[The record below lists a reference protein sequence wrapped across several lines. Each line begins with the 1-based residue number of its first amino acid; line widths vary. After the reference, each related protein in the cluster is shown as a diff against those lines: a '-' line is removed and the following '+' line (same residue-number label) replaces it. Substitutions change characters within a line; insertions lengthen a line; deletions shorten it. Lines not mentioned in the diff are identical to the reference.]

1 MPAFHLYSSNRIEN
15 LIPVLGDILC
25 LPRDSIFQ
33 PDTVIVQ
40 NKGMQQWLSL
50 QLSEQLKICAFC
62 EFPFLNAFFKKLF
75 LKILPEIPEH
85 LTFDPEFLVWNIYQ
99 QIPKYINEKDF
110 GPLKAYLIENDPV
123 KLFQLSLKITD
134 IFDQYSMYRPETVC
148 AWEDDKEEAGWQSIL
163 WNAMVNSKP
172 SHRIHLRS
180 MLIEKINNNQFD
192 HTTIPQKICF
202 FGISS
207 LPSYFLDLIGIL
219 SKVTDIH
226 YFLLNPSV
234 EYWDDIISEKELQ
247 KILRKKKRLIQ
258 QNVTTDNLHYDIGN
272 YLLSSFGSYGRDFI
286 SRLHELE
293 CSEDSFPVSIN
304 PHNLLSYIQSD
315 ILTLSKNSV
324 DQKKEINRN
333 DKSIQIHSCHSP
345 LREVEILYDNIL
357 NFFQLLPG
365 LKPSEIIIMAPDI
378 EKYAPY
384 IKNIFDAAQTM
395 RLPYSLADRA
405 IKDESVIVEGY
416 IELLEIIT
424 SRFSSTSVVNLLEID
439 ELREKF
445 ELSAADITFLKKWIK
460 YVGIRWGLDAESK
473 ERISVPA
480 TVENSWVSG
489 INQLLM
495 GFALPAKDLMLFK
508 GIAGSNLI
516 EGSAA
521 DLLGK
526 FLNFFTSLKKLH
538 EKVQQSYSLE
548 DWSKILLDTLNEFF
562 MVSIDKQYEIIN
574 VSKVF
579 SELSLP
585 QQETHFEEK
594 VSFDVIKSYL
604 QQKLTATKLSQG
616 FLNGGITFCSIMPM
630 RGIPFRIIGLL
641 GLNESV
647 FPRRSHNVSWDLIAA
662 SPKKGDRSLEAE
674 DRYVFLETLLSARDI
689 FYISYIGQNIQK
701 NITQHPSV
709 CVEELLDY
717 INNNYQLKNDP
728 ESDTSQI
735 QKVQT
740 VRDFISFHHRLHG
753 FNPEYYK
760 QRGNLF
766 SYSDENLSGA
776 KTLLEPK
783 RLPEGFFLEPLSP
796 PPDELKLITLDD
808 LNRFFGNPSKYLLQ
822 KRLGVLFSTPDEE
835 LKENE
840 PFEIS
845 GLEKYGLTGRLTD
858 ITLKNAMCYENSN
871 KKEINENAFY
881 EYFQAINMLPHG
893 TAGQYSF
900 KKVYTE
906 VIDFTEK
913 IKKLQID
920 DRLENISTTIEC
932 STVRLDCEISSIWPQ
947 YMLLFRNAAIKPKDY
962 IAAWLKHLCLNIYN
976 SNDYPKTTILITNDA
991 VVTFSP
997 EQNARAMLNNLI
1009 ELFIKGLTVPLS
1021 FFPQCSWEYA
1031 EALLRKQKTNDEAL
1045 IIAYKSWSSESKYT
1059 VHKES
1064 EDPYIQ
1070 ICFSDKNPIDQK
1082 FTEITQQV
1090 FNPLINNLLLTS
1102 DKE

>member
-1 MPAFHLYSSNRIEN
+1 MPAFHLYSSNRVEN

-33 PDTVIVQ
+33 PDTIIVQ

-50 QLSEQLKICAFC
+50 QLAEQLKICAFC
-62 EFPFLNAFFKKLF
+62 EFPFPNAFFKKLF
-75 LKILPEIPEH
+75 RKIFPEIPEH
-85 LTFDPEFLVWNIYQ
+85 LTFDPEFLLWKIYQ

-110 GPLKAYLIENDPV
+110 APLKAYLVGNDPV

-134 IFDQYSMYRPETVC
+134 IFDQYTVYRPETVC
-148 AWEDDKEEAGWQSIL
+148 AWEDDNKAGGWQSIL
-163 WNAMVNSKP
+163 WNAVVDRKP

-180 MLIEKINNNQFD
+180 MLIEKVKDNQLD
-192 HTTIPQKICF
+192 HTIVPQKICF

-207 LPSYFLDLIGIL
+207 MPPYFVDLIGIL
-219 SKVTDIH
+219 SQVTDIH
-226 YFLLNPSV
+226 YFLLNPSL
-234 EYWDDIISEKELQ
+234 EYWDDIVSEKELQ
-247 KILRKKKRLIQ
+247 KILRKKKRSSK
-258 QNVTTDNLHYDIGN
+258 QNITADKLHYDTGN

-293 CSEDSFPVSIN
+293 CNENSFPVSIN
-304 PHNLLSYIQSD
+304 PYNLLSYIQSD
-315 ILTLSKNSV
+315 ILTLSQDS
-324 DQKKEINRN
+324 DDHKKEVDLN

-357 NFFQLLPG
+357 NFFHLLPN

-384 IKNIFDAAQTM
+384 IKTVFNAAQTM
-395 RLPYSLADRA
+395 KLPYSLADRA
-405 IKDESVIVEGY
+405 IKDESVIAEGFV
-416 IELLEIIT
+416 ELLEITT
-424 SRFSSTSVVNLLEID
+424 SRFTSSSIINILEID

-445 ELSAADITFLKKWIK
+445 EISVTDLTLLKKWVKNI
-460 YVGIRWGLDAESK
+460 GIRWGLDAESK

-480 TVENSWVSG
+480 TVENSWESG

-495 GFALPAKDLMLFK
+495 GFALPAKDLALFK

-516 EGSAA
+516 EGSAT

-526 FLNFFTSLKKLH
+526 FLNFFTLLRKLH
-538 EKVQQSYSLE
+538 EKVRQSYSLE
-548 DWSKILLDTLNEFF
+548 DWSKILLDTLDDFF
-562 MVSIDKQYEIIN
+562 LVNTDKQSEIIN

-585 QQETHFEEK
+585 HQVSQFEEK

-604 QQKLTATKLSQG
+604 QQKLAATKLSQG
-616 FLNGGITFCSIMPM
+616 FINGGITFCSIMPM

-647 FPRRSHNVSWDLIAA
+647 FPRRSHTVSWDLIAA

-689 FYISYIGQNIQK
+689 LYISYTGQNIQK

-717 INNNYQLKNDP
+717 ISNNYQLKNDH
-728 ESDTSQI
+728 EKGTSER
-735 QKVQT
+735 QKIQT
-740 VRDFISFHHRLHG
+740 VRDSISFRHRLHG
-753 FNPEYYK
+753 FNPEYFK
-760 QRGNLF
+760 QQSNLF

-776 KTLLEPK
+776 KKLLETK
-783 RLPEGFFLEPLSP
+783 RITEVFFREPLSP
-796 PPDELKLITLDD
+796 PPDELRSIVIDD
-808 LNRFFGNPSKYLLQ
+808 LNKFFGNPSKYLLQ
-822 KRLGVLFSTPDEE
+822 NRLGIFFSTHDEE
-835 LKENE
+835 LKDNE

-845 GLEKYGLTGRLTD
+845 GLEKYGLTGSLTD
-858 ITLKNAMCYENSN
+858 ITLKNADIYENYIN
-871 KKEINENAFY
+871 KESDEDAYK
-881 EYFQAINMLPHG
+881 YFQAVNILPHG
-893 TAGQYSF
+893 TSGQFLF

-913 IKKLQID
+913 VKKFQVND
-920 DRLENISTTIEC
+920 PLENISLSIEC
-932 STVRLDCEISSIWPQ
+932 STVKLDCEISSIWPQ

-962 IAAWLKHLCLNIYN
+962 IAAWLKHLCLNVFN
-976 SNDYPKTTILITNDA
+976 SNDYPKTTVLITNDTEI
-991 VVTFSP
+991 TFSP
-997 EQNARAMLNNLI
+997 VQNARCILNDLTD
-1009 ELFIKGLTVPLS
+1009 LYFKGLTVPLP

-1031 EALLRKQKTNDEAL
+1031 EALLIKQKTSGEAL
-1045 IIAYKSWSSESKYT
+1045 ITADKSWSNESRFA

-1064 EDPYIQ
+1064 EDPYVQ
-1070 ICFSDKNPIDQK
+1070 LCFSGKNPIDQT
-1082 FTEITQQV
+1082 FAEITLQV

-1102 DKE
+1102 DKG